1 MQRDAVRRR
10 GSNDADEADDDDV
23 VDGLSTT
30 MPICVP
36 TVRALALVNAD
47 VTADELPLHGRPL
60 YRGQGLDLSPAD
72 FMPDFAPA
80 FDLAS
85 RIDRI

>member
-10 GSNDADEADDDDV
+10 GSDDADDADDDV

-47 VTADELPLHGRPL
+47 LTADELPLHGRPL
-60 YRGQGLDLSPAD
+60 YRGQGLDLSSAD

-85 RIDRI
+85 RSDRI